1 MNRKVGV
8 NKASLTAVAQ
18 RMPQRT
24 RRVVAVAS
32 LLGLPASYAW
42 YALWSGSTVPKA
54 VWGPFGFALL
64 LVSAL
69 GAFFLYAFAG
79 DRATRSN
86 KLDERQRQLRDRAW
100 TASYAILS
108 VFVAAAVVAASVVV
122 LVFDRTI
129 TLDGRVMSAVA
140 TCFGILVPVL
150 PAAALAWLEPDPP
163 AED

>member
-1 MNRKVGV
+1 
-8 NKASLTAVAQ
+8 
-18 RMPQRT
+18 MPQRV

-42 YALWSGSTVPKA
+42 YALWSGTTAPKA
-54 VWGPFGFALL
+54 VWGLFSFALI
-64 LVSAL
+64 LVSCMGAL
-69 GAFFLYAFAG
+69 VLYTFAG

-100 TASYAILS
+100 TASYAVLS
-108 VFVAAAVVAASVVV
+108 IVVAAAVVVASMVV
-122 LVFDRTI
+122 LGFDRTI
-129 TLDGRVMSAVA
+129 TLDGRVMSGVA
-140 TCFGILVPVL
+140 ICFGVLVPVL